1 MSPSVLSSEYA
12 YRGKQ
17 LSLRLVKA
25 RFKQGVVERE
35 IVEHPG
41 SVVVVPQLGDGRYL
55 LVRQHRLSM
64 GERLIEFPAGTLEP
78 GEDPERC
85 AARELEEE
93 TGYRAREIIPLARAF
108 PSPGY
113 STELISIFLAR
124 GLERTS
130 PRPDEDEEIELVEMD
145 SEAVLRAV
153 EAGEIMD
160 LKTIAGL
167 FLALRR
173 R

>member
-1 MSPSVLSSEYA
+1 
-12 YRGKQ
+12 
-17 LSLRLVKA
+17 VK
-25 RFKQGVVERE
+25 E

-41 SVVVVPQLGDGRYL
+41 SVVVVPQLGERRYL
-55 LVRQHRLSM
+55 LVSQHRLSV
-64 GERLIEFPAGTLEP
+64 GDRLIEFPAGTLEP
-78 GEDPERC
+78 GEDPGSC

-93 TGYRAREIIPLARAF
+93 TGYRAREIIALARAY

-113 STELISIFLAR
+113 STELMSFFLAR
-124 GLERTS
+124 GLEKAS

-145 SEAVLRAV
+145 SEAILRAV
-153 EAGEIMD
+153 EAGEIID